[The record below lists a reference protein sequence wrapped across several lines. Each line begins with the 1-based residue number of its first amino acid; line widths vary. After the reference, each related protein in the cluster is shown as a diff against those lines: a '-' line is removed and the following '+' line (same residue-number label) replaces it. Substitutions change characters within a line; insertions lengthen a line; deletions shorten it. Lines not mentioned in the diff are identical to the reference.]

1 MTLPIWGSFFKC
13 RPKRN
18 KSNVRNAVTGKS
30 LCKINESTFIGQI
43 IEETPITIKELKIL
57 DPTIL
62 PNARAVSP
70 FLAAITEEASS
81 GKDVPIATT
90 VKPINKSLTPKA
102 FAISVAPK
110 TSNLELP
117 TRSPNPKTSQNKD
130 DKIFF
135 EAVSFSGFS
144 VLFKRP
150 RQICKPIITAK
161 GEMLLK

>member
-1 MTLPIWGSFFKC
+1 MGLIIAEIPT
-13 RPKRN
+13 
-18 KSNVRNAVTGKS
+18 T
-30 LCKINESTFIGQI
+30 INEF
-43 IEETPITIKELKIL
+43 KIL

-81 GKDVPIATT
+81 GKEVPIATT

-117 TRSPNPKTSQNKD
+117 PLRRPLRPCGH
-130 DKIFF
+130 
-135 EAVSFSGFS
+135 SGH
-144 VLFKRP
+144 
-150 RQICKPIITAK
+150 
-161 GEMLLK
+161 